1 MKDTIKII
9 IALAFILGSY
19 FVGSYLTNEKCN
31 EKCDKLQQ
39 QITNQ
44 EKYLTEKK
52 DSLALI
58 RKQFMDCTSKKNDTL
73 KVQFINSPTKK
84 KK

>member
-19 FVGSYLTNEKCN
+19 FVGSYFANEKSK
-31 EKCDKLQQ
+31 EKLDNLQQ

-44 EKYLTEKK
+44 EKNLVAKN
-52 DSLALI
+52 DSLTLI
-58 RKQFMDCTSKKNDTL
+58 QKQLMDCSSMKDDTL